1 MRAMNLLIEAF
12 ERDVRTIPGEQFE
25 VYQKGWEGQ
34 IGMALV
40 DAVYSKQ
47 MLYKTKR
54 GKGLLPRL
62 LVFKEKYPHAGIDL
76 RELLKLSEADL
87 QDILSHGVTNGRTKA
102 SAVLEA
108 ARNLIQLGVYTYE
121 QYDHQNQAQRDAY
134 LYVHGLGS
142 VTHNY
147 FGMLLG
153 YPDTKPDTWIIR
165 AVRRVANA
173 ESLDISVDSKLA
185 RTVVTEVHRRTK
197 LGKTVTHMDHAIWL
211 TERERD

>member
-1 MRAMNLLIEAF
+1 MEELIKAF
-12 ERDVRTIPGEQFE
+12 TQDVRKIPADHFE
-25 VYQKGWEGQ
+25 IYQKGWEGK

-47 MLYKTKR
+47 TRYKTKR

-62 LVFKEKYPHAGIDL
+62 LAFQKMHEKAGRDL
-76 RELLKLSEADL
+76 RVLNKMSEQELRGTLGNG
-87 QDILSHGVTNGRTKA
+87 ITNGRTKA

-108 ARNLIQLGVYTYE
+108 AASLAQLGVFTHE
-121 QYDHQNQAQRDAY
+121 QYDHHEQAHRDAY
-134 LYVHGLGS
+134 LDVHGLGP

-165 AVRRVANA
+165 AVQRVADTHGMV
-173 ESLDISVDSKLA
+173 LKVDSKLA
-185 RTVVTEVHRRTK
+185 RLVLTEAHLRTK
-197 LGKTVTHMDHAIWL
+197 LGRTVTHMDHAVWL
-211 TERERD
+211 TERERT

>member
-1 MRAMNLLIEAF
+1 MNPLIDAF
-12 ERDVRTIPGEQFE
+12 ERDVRTIQADQFE
-25 VYQKGWEGQ
+25 VYQNGWEGQ
-34 IGMALV
+34 LGMALV

-62 LVFKEKYPHAGIDL
+62 RAFKEKYPHAGVDL

-108 ARNLIQLGVYTYE
+108 ARSLVQLGVYTHE
-121 QYDHQNQAQRDAY
+121 QYDHHNQAQRNAY
-134 LYVHGLGS
+134 LHVHGLGT

-165 AVRRVANA
+165 AVQRVADA
-173 ESLDISVDSKLA
+173 ESLDVSVDSKLA
-185 RTVVTEVHRRTK
+185 RTVVTQVHQRTN

-211 TERERD
+211 TERERA